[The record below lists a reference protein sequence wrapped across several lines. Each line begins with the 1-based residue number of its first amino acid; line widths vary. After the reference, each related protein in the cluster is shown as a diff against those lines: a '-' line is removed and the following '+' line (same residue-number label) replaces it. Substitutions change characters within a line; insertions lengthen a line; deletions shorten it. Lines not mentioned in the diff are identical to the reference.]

1 LIFIDSHIPMYLIG
15 AAHPHKAESQIL
27 LERLIASGQRLVTDA
42 EVLQEILHRYTA
54 IDKREAVGPAFQVVL
69 DVVDEVFG
77 IEKADVLRAGEIAQS
92 RALLSAR
99 DALHIAVMERHGIRS
114 ILSFDADFDRWPGLK
129 RIHRI

>member
-1 LIFIDSHIPMYLIG
+1 MYLIG
-15 AAHPHKAESQIL
+15 ASHPHKTEAQLL

-42 EVLQEILHRYTA
+42 EVLQEIVHRYAA
-54 IDKREAVGPAFQVVL
+54 IDRREAIGPAFQLVL
-69 DVVDEVFG
+69 DIVDDVLP
-77 IEKADVLRAGEIAQS
+77 IEKADVLRAGEIVQS

-99 DALHIAVMERHGIRS
+99 DSVHIAVMERHGIRT